1 MSKLTPKAIGFTQ
14 CTTVDKCVFYRGRSV
29 YVLYADNS
37 ILAGPDKFELDGI
50 IEDMNKVGLKVT
62 VEGNISDFLGV
73 QIERKPDG
81 TIHLTQP
88 HLIDQILENLRLNG
102 PDVATNEYT
111 S

>member
-1 MSKLTPKAIGFTQ
+1 M
-14 CTTVDKCVFYRGRSV
+14 C
-29 YVLYADNS
+29 
-37 ILAGPDKFELDGI
+37 ILQGLECIRTLRRQFHPVAGPDKFELDGI